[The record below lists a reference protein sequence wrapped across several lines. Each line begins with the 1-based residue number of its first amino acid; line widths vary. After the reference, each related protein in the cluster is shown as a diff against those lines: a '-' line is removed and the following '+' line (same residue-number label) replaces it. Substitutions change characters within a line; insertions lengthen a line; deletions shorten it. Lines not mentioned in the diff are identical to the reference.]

1 MLSLTKMVKEFK
13 YIKIYEI
20 LSRVLRHPLLQEVT
34 LESAVQY
41 TLDFIYIF
49 GLPEMFA
56 DKVASVEIKNYRG
69 ELPCDLI
76 SINQVRSK
84 DLYLRNTTDTFNTLQ
99 SDRQEQTFKV
109 QGDVIFTSFKEGNIE
124 VSYKSIPIDEEGFP
138 LVIDNYVYLKALEAY
153 IKKEAFTVLFDLGKI
168 NNAVLQN
175 AQQSYAWAAGQL
187 NSEFSIPSVS
197 EMESLK
203 RMWCSLIPKTREF
216 DSGFKGLGNQEYLK
230 LH

>member
-13 YIKIYEI
+13 YIKIYEV

-41 TLDFIYIF
+41 ALDFIYIF

-56 DKVASVEIKNYRG
+56 DKVAPVEIKNYRG

-99 SDRQEQTFKV
+99 SDRQE
-109 QGDVIFTSFKEGNIE
+109 
-124 VSYKSIPIDEEGFP
+124 
-138 LVIDNYVYLKALEAY
+138 
-153 IKKEAFTVLFDLGKI
+153 
-168 NNAVLQN
+168 
-175 AQQSYAWAAGQL
+175 
-187 NSEFSIPSVS
+187 
-197 EMESLK
+197 
-203 RMWCSLIPKTREF
+203 
-216 DSGFKGLGNQEYLK
+216 
-230 LH
+230 